1 MSEYDR
7 TTGVGS
13 GIAIAVLLPGTL
25 LVCWLVQLIVYIRA
39 EVGQGDDRLS
49 DGAVLGWYLGA
60 AALPVLVS
68 ALTVIV
74 QLAIRRYDEHYS
86 IVGTIAALVVLAIA
100 LLTNGTLIGSHLVS
114 TARSAY
120 EQAQPPTAAE
130 THFAGGDARAGLREI
145 GDHTV
150 ELLGGDPS
158 VRNAADGS
166 TDHIETRRC
175 SLRNG
180 SRGTEYVY
188 SYPDLSP
195 TPTPEA
201 APVPGDIDAVQ
212 DYWKAQGIR
221 TVRVDGRP
229 EPQIEARVPWLSPDS
244 FARVGPAVQLV
255 SACLAD

>member
-60 AALPVLVS
+60 AALPVLAS
-68 ALTVIV
+68 GLTVIV

-100 LLTNGTLIGSHLVS
+100 VVTNGTLIGSHLVS
-114 TARSAY
+114 TARSVYA
-120 EQAQPPTAAE
+120 QAQPPTTAE

-158 VRNAADGS
+158 VRTAIDGS

-188 SYPDLSP
+188 SFPDLSP
-195 TPTPEA
+195 TPSA
-201 APVPGDIDAVQ
+201 APVPGDIGAVR
-212 DYWKAQGIR
+212 DYWKAQGIQ
-221 TVRVDGRP
+221 TVEVDGRP
-229 EPQIEARVPWLSPDS
+229 EPQIEARVPWLGPDS

-255 SACLAD
+255 TACQAD